1 MMIMGMLNEQY
12 HAEAGI
18 SSSAVKTVASSTLAH
33 WKGAVRESKTAF
45 DLGTAVHSLVL
56 EPHLDYVVCGPDDRR
71 GADWKAKQRAAT
83 MNGQLL
89 LTSGDFEQAH
99 AMAAAVLEIEN
110 VRLMLENKSTVI
122 EASFFADDPDT
133 GLRLKTRP
141 DAFVRDRSL
150 VIDIKTT
157 VDASPRG
164 FEREIRKYG
173 YDMQAAFYLR
183 ALRLAGQDADQFMFV
198 AVEKKPPYAVSIH
211 VLSDDYLQYAS
222 ERVTHTLHRIAQ
234 AEAAG
239 EYPTEWPAI
248 NVVQLPQWLSDST
261 DDFSNTGD

>member
-12 HAEAGI
+12 HAAEGI
-18 SSSAVKTVASSTLAH
+18 SSSAVKTVANSTLAH
-33 WKGAVRESKTAF
+33 WKGEVRESKTAF

-56 EPHLDYVVCGPDDRR
+56 EPHLDNVVCGPDDRR
-71 GADWKAKQRAAT
+71 SVDWKAKYRAAT

-89 LTSGDFEQAH
+89 LTSGDFEQARS
-99 AMAAAVLEIEN
+99 MSGAVLNNEN

-133 GLRLKTRP
+133 GVKVKTRP

-157 VDASPRG
+157 LDASPAG
-164 FEREIRKYG
+164 FQREIRKYG

-183 ALRLAGQDADQFMFV
+183 TLRLAGEDADQFMFV
-198 AVEKKPPYAVSIH
+198 AVEKKPPYAVCIH
-211 VLSDDYLQYAS
+211 ILSDAYLQYAH
-222 ERVTHTLHRIAQ
+222 ERVIHTLHRIAQ

-239 EYPTEWPAI
+239 EFPTDWPAV
-248 NVVQLPQWLSDST
+248 NVVQLPQWLADTT
-261 DDFSNTGD
+261 DDFSNTGE

>member
-1 MMIMGMLNEQY
+1 MMIVGMLNETY
-12 HAEAGI
+12 HAEEGI
-18 SSSAVKTVASSTLAH
+18 SSSAVKTVANSTLAH
-33 WKGAVRESKTAF
+33 WKGAVRESKTAW

-89 LTSGDFEQAH
+89 LTSGDYEQAQ
-99 AMAAAVLEIEN
+99 AMAASVLANET

-133 GLRLKTRP
+133 GLRLKARP
-141 DAFVRDRSL
+141 DAFVRDRGL

-157 VDASPRG
+157 LDASPRG
-164 FEREIRKYG
+164 FEREIRKYC
-173 YDMQAAFYLR
+173 YDMQAAFYLKT
-183 ALRLAGQDADQFMFV
+183 LGLANQDADQFLFV

-211 VLSDDYLQYAS
+211 VLSDDYLKYAS
-222 ERVTHTLHRIAQ
+222 ERVQHTLHVIKQ
-234 AEAAG
+234 AEAMQD
-239 EYPTEWPAI
+239 YPTGWPDLNI
-248 NVVQLPQWLSDST
+248 VQLPTWLADAPSD
-261 DDFSNTGD
+261 DDFNN

>member
-12 HAEAGI
+12 HAADGI
-18 SSSAVKTVASSTLAH
+18 SSSAVKTVANSTLAH
-33 WKGAVRESKTAF
+33 WKGEVRESKTAF

-56 EPHLDYVVCGPDDRR
+56 EPHLDHVVCGPDDRR
-71 GADWKAKQRAAT
+71 SADWKAKYRAAT

-89 LTSGDFEQAH
+89 LTSGDFEQAQ
-99 AMAAAVLEIEN
+99 AMAASVLANEN
-110 VRLMLENKSTVI
+110 TRLMLQNKSTVI

-133 GLRLKTRP
+133 GLKIKTRP
-141 DAFVRDRSL
+141 DAFVRDRGL

-157 VDASPRG
+157 LDASPNG
-164 FEREIRKYG
+164 FQREIRKYG

-183 ALRLAGQDADQFMFV
+183 ALRLAGEDAAEFLFV
-198 AVEKKPPYAVSIH
+198 AVEKKPPYAVCLH
-211 VLSDDYLQYAS
+211 VLAGDYLRYAD

-239 EYPTEWPAI
+239 EFPTDWPDLNI
-248 NVVQLPQWLSDST
+248 VQLPQWLADTT